1 MGNVVNKQHS
11 IQEIFSRTAERRPLA
26 VAVERGTER
35 VTYLQLE
42 QDSNR
47 LANLLIDSGATR
59 GSIVAIMTSDRIRV
73 LTSILA
79 ALKANCAFTP
89 FDPRLPGLRLKTMV
103 EQIKP
108 GWFVTETE
116 HLQMLAELARDA
128 KLFTVEEAFAD
139 YGNSTPPPLQSD
151 PDQMSSIFFT
161 SGSTGKPKA
170 IAGRLKGLSHFVSW
184 ETGALSLDENTR
196 GSQLTSPSWDAFLRD
211 VFVPL
216 STGGTVC
223 IPERDDLKLDG
234 VALAKW
240 IETSRLTILHCVPS
254 LFRSLINVGL
264 TGNTFP
270 DLRYVVMAGEPL
282 LPSDVRRWTEV
293 FNDRIRLVNLYG
305 PTETTLTKL
314 VYFVSPTDKDRR
326 SIPIGKPMPGVG
338 AIVVDAQG
346 RVCPRGEVGEILIR
360 TPYRSLG
367 YLNQPELTAQ
377 VFVPNPLNN
386 DPQDIVYRTGDYG
399 RLLDDDNF
407 EFVGRKDHQ
416 VKIRGV
422 RVELAEVESL
432 LRGHESV
439 KDVVV
444 VDRDDATGNK
454 YLCAYVVLDHDTAT
468 GLLQQHLAKLLP
480 EVMMPSAIVKID
492 AIPRLINGKVDRK
505 SLPAPFA
512 DHAAYVAPRTAIE
525 EVVAGIWSDVLGL
538 EEVGVEDNFFEL
550 GGHSLLAMTIIAR
563 VASSFRVEIPVR
575 RIFETPTVAALSSAI
590 EEGLRNGAA
599 APPRLVRTSHTGP
612 LPLSFA
618 QQRLWFLDQLESG
631 SVFYN
636 VPAAVRLRGPLNV
649 QALQRALDEIVRRH
663 EILRTSFPAVNDQP
677 VQSIASALEL
687 PFDVIDLGGIPEPEQ
702 LIASYAREWASLHF
716 DLARGPLVRARL
728 LRLDQSEHV
737 LLFCMHHII
746 GDAWSMSVLVN
757 EWATLYDAFAAGKP
771 SPLGELPV
779 QYADYAV
786 WQREW
791 LQGAVLDEQLD
802 YWRKQ
807 LADAPTL
814 LSSASGSSQSSQT
827 FEGSRLNVA
836 LPESLRVEL
845 HDLSLREG
853 ATLFM
858 TLLTVFSATL
868 HHHMHQDD
876 LLIGTPI
883 ADRRQVEVQ
892 DLIGFFL
899 DTLVLRIN
907 LKGDPTFGELLARA
921 REVSLEAY
929 AHQDVPFEKLV
940 EELRPERSLSHNPF
954 FQVSFTLDQVPAAQP
969 ALDGLTLSNV
979 EIEIGVAQFG
989 LVLHLADTGE
999 RIIGTLQYQTRF
1011 FEPTTMER
1019 FLRHFEIIC
1028 VEAAKSPEV
1037 RLSQLANILSA
1048 ADRQTS
1054 LEQSKQVAAV
1064 SLAKLKTARR
1074 QAVV

>member
-1 MGNVVNKQHS
+1 MGNVVNKQDS
-11 IQEIFSRTAERRPLA
+11 IQEIFSRTAERRPQA
-26 VAVERGTER
+26 VALERGVES

-42 QDSNR
+42 QDSNK
-47 LANLLIDSGATR
+47 LANFLIDSGTTK
-59 GSIVAIMTSDRIRV
+59 GSIVAIMASDRIRV
-73 LTSILA
+73 LISILA
-79 ALKANCAFTP
+79 ALKANCAFAP
-89 FDPRLPGLRLKTMV
+89 FDPQLPELRLKMMI

-116 HLQMLAELARDA
+116 HAERLAELARDA
-128 KLFTVEEAFAD
+128 KLFTVEEALAND
-139 YGNSTPPPLQSD
+139 GNTTTPALKSD

-170 IAGRLKGLSHFVSW
+170 IAGRLKGLSHFVWW
-184 ETGALSLDENTR
+184 ETGALALDENTR
-196 GSQLTSPSWDAFLRD
+196 GSQLTSPSWDAYLRD

-216 STGGTVC
+216 SVGGTVC

-240 IETSRLTILHCVPS
+240 IQTSRLTILHCVPS

-264 TGNTFP
+264 SGDDFP

-314 VYFVSPTDKDRR
+314 VYFVSPGDKDRR
-326 SIPIGKPMPGVG
+326 SIPIGKPMPGV
-338 AIVVDAQG
+338 AAVVVDAQG

-367 YLNQPELTAQ
+367 YLNQQELTAQ

-386 DPQDIVYRTGDYG
+386 DPHDIVYRTGDYG

-454 YLCAYVVLDHDTAT
+454 YLCAYVVLDGDTET
-468 GLLQQHLAKLLP
+468 GLLKQHLAQLLP

-538 EEVGVEDNFFEL
+538 EEVGVESNFFEL
-550 GGHSLLAMTIIAR
+550 GGHSLLVMTIIAR
-563 VASSFRVEIPVR
+563 VASAFRVEIPVR
-575 RIFETPTVAALSSAI
+575 RIFEAPTVAALSSAI
-590 EEGLRNGAA
+590 EEALRNGAA
-599 APPRLVRTSHTGP
+599 APPRLERTSHTGP

-618 QQRLWFLDQLESG
+618 QQRLCFLDQLESG

-636 VPAAVRLRGPLNV
+636 VPAAVRLSGPLNV
-649 QALQRALDEIVRRH
+649 EALQRALDEIVRRH
-663 EILRTSFPAVNDQP
+663 EILRTSFPFVNDQP
-677 VQSIASALEL
+677 VQAVAPALEL
-687 PFDVIDLGGIPEPEQ
+687 PFDVIDLGEVPEREQ
-702 LIASYAREWASLHF
+702 LIASYAKEWASLHF

-757 EWATLYDAFAAGKP
+757 EWASLYDAFAAGKP

-791 LQGAVLDEQLD
+791 LQGTVLDEQLD
-802 YWRKQ
+802 YWRRQ

-814 LSSASGSSQSSQT
+814 LSASQSSQT
-827 FEGSRLNVA
+827 FEGRRLNVA
-836 LPESLRVEL
+836 LPESLQVEL
-845 HDLSLREG
+845 HALSRREG

-858 TLLTVFSATL
+858 TLLAVFSATL
-868 HHHMHQDD
+868 QHHTHQAD

-883 ADRRQVEVQ
+883 ANRRQVEVQ

-899 DTLVLRIN
+899 NTLVLRLN
-907 LKGDPTFGELLARA
+907 LNGDPTFSELLARA
-921 REVSLEAY
+921 REVSLDAY

-940 EELRPERSLSHNPF
+940 EELRPERGLSHNPF
-954 FQVSFTLDQVPAAQP
+954 FQVAFTLDQVPAAQP

-979 EIEIGVAQFG
+979 EIERDVAQFG
-989 LVLHLADTGE
+989 LVLHLADTGQ

-1011 FEPTTMER
+1011 FEPATMER

-1028 VEAAKSPEV
+1028 AEAVKSAEI
-1037 RLSQLANILSA
+1037 RLSKLANILSE

-1064 SLAKLKTARR
+1064 SLEKLKAARR
-1074 QAVV
+1074 QAVG

>member
-1 MGNVVNKQHS
+1 MGNVVNKQDS
-11 IQEIFSRTAERRPLA
+11 IQEIFCRAAERRPHALA
-26 VAVERGTER
+26 VESGTER
-35 VTYLQLE
+35 LTYLQLD

-47 LANLLIDSGATR
+47 LANLLLDSGATR
-59 GSIVAIMTSDRIRV
+59 GSVLAIVATDRIRV

-79 ALKANCAFTP
+79 ALKANCAFAP
-89 FDPRLPGLRLKTMV
+89 FDPRLPELRLKTMI

-108 GWFVTETE
+108 GWFMTETE
-116 HLQMLAELARDA
+116 HLKMLAAIAPDA
-128 KLFTVEEAFAD
+128 QHFPLENALAD
-139 YGNSTPPPLQSD
+139 YPNTTPPALESD

-170 IAGRLKGLSHFVSW
+170 IAGRLKGLSHFVWW

-216 STGGTVC
+216 SVGGTVC

-254 LFRSLINVGL
+254 LFRSLINAGL
-264 TGNTFP
+264 TADNFP

-282 LPSDVRRWTEV
+282 LPSDVRRWTEL
-293 FNDRIRLVNLYG
+293 FDDRIRLVNLYG

-314 VYFVSPTDKDRR
+314 VYFVSPADKARR

-338 AIVVDAQG
+338 AVVVDTQG

-377 VFVPNPLNN
+377 VFVPNPLSN

-399 RLLDDDNF
+399 RLLDDGNF

-432 LRGHESV
+432 LRSHESV

-444 VDRDDATGNK
+444 VDREDATGNK
-454 YLCAYVVLDHDTAT
+454 YLSAYVVLDHDTET
-468 GLLQQHLAKLLP
+468 GLLKQHLAKLLP
-480 EVMMPSAIVKID
+480 EVMMPSAFVKLD
-492 AIPRLINGKVDRK
+492 AIPRLINGKVDRQ

-512 DHAAYVAPRTAIE
+512 DRAVYVAPRTAIE
-525 EVVAGIWSDVLGL
+525 EVVAGIWSDVLEV
-538 EEVGVEDNFFEL
+538 EEVGVESSFFEL

-590 EEGLRNGAA
+590 EEALHKDAA
-599 APPRLVRTSHTGP
+599 APPRLMRTPRTGS

-618 QQRLWFLDQLESG
+618 QQRLWFLDQLEPG

-636 VPAAVRLRGPLNV
+636 VPAAVRLCGPLNV
-649 QALQRALDEIVRRH
+649 EAVQRALDEIVRRH

-677 VQSIASALEL
+677 VQAIAPALEL
-687 PFDVIDLGGIPEPEQ
+687 PFEVIDLTAEAEAEQ
-702 LIASYAREWASLHF
+702 LVASYAKEWASLQF
-716 DLARGPLVRARL
+716 DLARGPLVRACL
-728 LRLDQSEHV
+728 LRLDQPEHV

-746 GDAWSMSVLVN
+746 GDAWSISVLVN
-757 EWATLYDAFAAGKP
+757 EWVTLYNAFAAGKP
-771 SPLGELPV
+771 SPLNELPV

-791 LQGAVLDEQLD
+791 LQGAVLDEQLE
-802 YWRKQ
+802 YWRRQ
-807 LADAPTL
+807 LAAAPPP
-814 LSSASGSSQSSQT
+814 LSAASAGSQASQS
-827 FEGSRLNVA
+827 FDGSRLNVA
-836 LPESLRVEL
+836 LSESLSREL
-845 HDLSLREG
+845 HALSRREG

-858 TLLTVFSATL
+858 TLLAAFSATL
-868 HHHMHQDD
+868 QHHTRQAD
-876 LLIGTPI
+876 LLIGTPM
-883 ADRRQVEVQ
+883 ANRRQVEVQ

-899 DTLVLRIN
+899 NTLVLRLN
-907 LKGDPTFGELLARA
+907 LEGDPTFRELLARA
-921 REVSLEAY
+921 REVSLDAY

-940 EELRPERSLSHNPF
+940 EELRPERSQGDNPF
-954 FQVSFTLDQVPAAQP
+954 FQVAFTLDQVPAAQP

-979 EIEIGVAQFG
+979 EIERGVAQFG

-1011 FEPTTMER
+1011 FDTTTMER

-1028 VEAAKSPEV
+1028 SEVAKSPDV
-1037 RLSQLANILSA
+1037 RLSTLANILSE

-1054 LEQSKQVAAV
+1054 LEQGKQVAAV
-1064 SLAKLKTARR
+1064 SFEKLKTARR